1 MNEKNDEDRS
11 PRLCNAPSSKAP
23 GASCTESTFLAP
35 RPVFF
40 QGLPTGRKYVK
51 YKYEKKTRKKRS
63 HGSCEIKN
71 ATGARWVVNT
81 KWD

>member
-51 YKYEKKTRKKRS
+51 YKYEKKHEKKDHMEAVRS
-63 HGSCEIKN
+63 RMQVAPGGS
-71 ATGARWVVNT
+71 
-81 KWD
+81 